1 MGTFMTTLP
10 AMDRTDIHEP
20 RPTTLVWIDSRDAV
34 IVRLRD
40 GRTRLEHVES
50 EVPAHH
56 RATGHVRHEPAIR
69 HGGGGSPQT
78 AGEPHR
84 LEHLKQFVTEVA
96 GRLAPD
102 DELLVIGPGTV
113 HERLAR
119 HVAESDEHRGHAR
132 AIACEASPPLS
143 DRQFIARFRRF
154 TGVEPRRRTVGAYR
168 WTVPPEHLPS
178 GRARVPRRG
187 SAKPP
192 RERGRTPQG
201 SE

>member
-1 MGTFMTTLP
+1 MGAFMTTLR
-10 AMDRTDIHEP
+10 ALDRTSIDEP

-34 IVRLRD
+34 IIRLHE
-40 GRTRLEHVES
+40 GRTRLERVES

-56 RATGHVRHEPAIR
+56 RATGHVRHDPAVR

-84 LEHLKQFVTEVA
+84 LEHLKRFVTDVA

-119 HVAESDEHRGHAR
+119 NVAASDEHRGHPR
-132 AIACEASPPLS
+132 HIACEASPPLS
-143 DRQFIARFRRF
+143 DRQLIARLRRF

-168 WTVPPEHLPS
+168 WTWPWAHLPS
-178 GRARVPRRG
+178 GRPAHVPRRV
-187 SAKPP
+187 ANKPP
-192 RERGRTPQG
+192 RERRQEAP
-201 SE
+201 EE